1 MKKRGNRVTRN
12 LRRRPVLYVI
22 LAVMVLLQATSMATG
37 FDLAVKLN
45 YILILLIAISWVWSR
60 AGASQIDAE
69 VRRPS
74 GPFSVGDLASE
85 RITIYN
91 R

>member
-1 MKKRGNRVTRN
+1 MLRQRSDWLTRSATGVRIPAKAVKKRGNRVTRN

-45 YILILLIAISWVWSR
+45 YI
-60 AGASQIDAE
+60 
-69 VRRPS
+69 
-74 GPFSVGDLASE
+74 
-85 RITIYN
+85 
-91 R
+91 